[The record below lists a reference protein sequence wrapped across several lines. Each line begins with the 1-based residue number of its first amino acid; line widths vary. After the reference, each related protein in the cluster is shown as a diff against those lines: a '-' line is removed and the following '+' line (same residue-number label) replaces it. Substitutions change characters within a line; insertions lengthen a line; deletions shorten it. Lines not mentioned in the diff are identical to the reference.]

1 MKVDLDYLYRLLGM
15 KEVELQATREDRDNL
30 RKELDILS
38 KTYQT
43 LKDQHESII
52 NADPDHTP

>member
-15 KEVELQATREDRDNL
+15 KEVELQATRESRDNL
-30 RKELDILS
+30 HKELDILS

-52 NADPDHTP
+52 NADPDNTP